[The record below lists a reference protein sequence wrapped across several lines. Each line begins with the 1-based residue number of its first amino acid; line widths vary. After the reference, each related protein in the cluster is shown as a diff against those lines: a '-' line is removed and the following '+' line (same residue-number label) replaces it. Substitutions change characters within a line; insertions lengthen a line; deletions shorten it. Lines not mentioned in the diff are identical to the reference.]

1 MPDMDGIEATIAIL
15 EKEKSTGL
23 HQPVVAMTALA
34 RKVIV
39 NVAWRLVWTVI
50 SPNQSICSNLTIS

>member
-1 MPDMDGIEATIAIL
+1 MPDMDGIEATIAIR

-23 HQPVVAMTALA
+23 YQPVVAMTALA